1 MATKWRADIVGRCH
15 GAATCQRRIVRIGPG
30 ELPGGGPVLGD
41 FVAWKFALM
50 QGLTDMQLRW
60 LIPGLLAFALPAV
73 AAADEFAAGSLIIPM
88 DTDYQDLGM
97 LRAYGLV
104 YELLRQGVPVRWM
117 IKSGKANGGVDF
129 TASGTDVMSGAAVD
143 GHGYRGGPWLVDA
156 ADADVAM
163 PIVEAWQA
171 DSPEV
176 AVHEAGAA
184 FTGEVSRMLLV
195 APTIAMMA
203 DGNQK
208 IARKYMMAAGI
219 PDSMGDPLWPDSSP
233 DMLDPV
239 ELAGADVVDN
249 HHDGALFDE
258 DGDPVYCQ
266 FMSMHW
272 GIGDAEKNPDVV
284 AEMRDFLSYP
294 THLFAEC
301 QAVNAF
307 ENLDPYGFFLTSKGF
322 LIGDGP
328 DQYDYLE
335 QDTPFAQLDGE
346 FKSVGG
352 SEPAYSLPPGEVYKG
367 SDVVMITEGG
377 TPVGVNDVWMT
388 GFIDGLC
395 PGLEQQPGLSAECLT
410 AGKVSYLGGHEYDV
424 DLPIS
429 QNPTTQGVRL
439 FLNSLFEAPCA
450 TAEGLPQITVTKT
463 APAVADS
470 SEVTFDLEYI
480 NIGPMPALDAVLTDT
495 LPPGVTFVSATDN
508 GSEAGGVV
516 TWQLGNLGEGEGA
529 TVSVTVDLG
538 APGIYT
544 NTATLTYQAGANTLT
559 VESNETKTAFGV
571 DPTSG
576 GTSAAETGGG
586 ATGAETG
593 GSGATGSGAA
603 TESPPTTSEGTGG
616 ATTGV
621 GTDTDATAGGG
632 FGEDVESGCGC
643 RSEAPRSLGLLG
655 LFGLLGLRRRR
666 PRSVAVNRG

>member
-1 MATKWRADIVGRCH
+1 MH
-15 GAATCQRRIVRIGPG
+15 
-30 ELPGGGPVLGD
+30 
-41 FVAWKFALM
+41 
-50 QGLTDMQLRW
+50 LRW
-60 LIPGLLAFALPAV
+60 LIPGLLAFALPGAAV
-73 AAADEFAAGSLIIPM
+73 ADEFAAGSLIIPM
-88 DTDYQDLGM
+88 DTDYQDTGM

-117 IKSGKANGGVDF
+117 IQSGKANGGVDF

-143 GHGYRGGPWLVDA
+143 AHGYRGGPWVVDA
-156 ADADVAM
+156 ADADAAM

-184 FTGEVSRMLLV
+184 FTGEVSRTLLV

-219 PDSMGDPLWPDSSP
+219 PDSSGDPLWPDGSP
-233 DMLDPV
+233 DMLDPD
-239 ELAGADVVDN
+239 ELAGPNIVDN
-249 HHDGALFDE
+249 HHDGALFDA

-272 GIGDAEKNPDVV
+272 AIGDAEKNPEVV
-284 AEMRDFLSYP
+284 AEMRDFLAYP

-307 ENLDPYGFFLTSKGF
+307 ENLDPHGFFLTSKGF

-328 DQYDYLE
+328 NEYDYF
-335 QDTPFAQLDGE
+335 QADTPFAQLDGE
-346 FKSVGG
+346 FQSVGG
-352 SEPAYSLPPGEVYKG
+352 SEPAYSLPPGETYKG

-395 PGLEQQPGLSAECLT
+395 PGLEVPPGLSAECLT

-429 QNPTTQGVRL
+429 ENPTTQGVRL

-450 TAEGLPQITVTKT
+450 TAEGLPQITLTKT
-463 APAVADS
+463 APAVADT

-508 GSEAGGVV
+508 GSEADGVV

-529 TVSVTVDLG
+529 TVQVTVDLG
-538 APGIYT
+538 APGIYA
-544 NTATLTYQAGANTLT
+544 NTGTMTFRAGVNTLT

-576 GTSAAETGGG
+576 GTSAGETGS
-586 ATGAETG
+586 TGAETG
-593 GSGATGSGAA
+593 GNSGATGSGAA
-603 TESPPTTSEGTGG
+603 TESPPTTSEGTG
-616 ATTGV
+616 AVTSGV
-621 GTDTDATAGGG
+621 GTDTAASAGGG
-632 FGEDVESGCGC
+632 FGEDPGSGCSC
-643 RSEAPRSLGLLG
+643 RSDAPRGLGTFGMLALLGLLG
-655 LFGLLGLRRRR
+655 RRRR
-666 PRSVAVNRG
+666 RA

>member
-1 MATKWRADIVGRCH
+1 MH
-15 GAATCQRRIVRIGPG
+15 P
-30 ELPGGGPVLGD
+30 
-41 FVAWKFALM
+41 
-50 QGLTDMQLRW
+50 RW
-60 LIPGLLAFALPAV
+60 LLPGLLAFVIPDI

-88 DTDYQDLGM
+88 DTDYQDMGM

-117 IKSGKANGGVDF
+117 IQSGKASGGVDF
-129 TASGTDVMSGAAVD
+129 TASGTDVSGVAID
-143 GHGYRGGPWLVDA
+143 GHGYRGGPWVVDSADA
-156 ADADVAM
+156 AVAM
-163 PIVEAWQA
+163 PIVEAWQV

-176 AVHEAGAA
+176 AVHKASAA
-184 FTGEVSRMLLV
+184 FTGEVSRVLLV

-219 PDSMGDPLWPDSSP
+219 PDSVGDPLWPDSSP

-239 ELAGADVVDN
+239 EIAGADVVDN

-258 DGDPVYCQ
+258 EGDPVYCQ

-272 GIGDAEKNPDVV
+272 AVNDAVKNPDVV
-284 AEMRDFLSYP
+284 AEMRDFLAYP

-307 ENLDPYGFFLTSKGF
+307 ENLDPHGFFLTSKGF

-328 DQYDYLE
+328 DQYDYF
-335 QDTPFAQLDGE
+335 QASTPFAQLDGE
-346 FKSVGG
+346 FQSVGG
-352 SEPAYSLPPGEVYKG
+352 SEPAYSLPPGEMYKG

-429 QNPTTQGVRL
+429 TNPTTQGVRL

-463 APAVADS
+463 APAVADT
-470 SEVTFDLEYI
+470 SEVTFDLKYI
-480 NIGPMPALDAVLTDT
+480 NNGPMPALDAVLTNT

-529 TVSVTVDLG
+529 TVHVTVDLG
-538 APGIYT
+538 APGIYA
-544 NTATLTYQAGANTLT
+544 NTGTMSFRAGVNTLT
-559 VESNETKTAFGV
+559 VDSNETKTAFGV

-576 GTSAAETGGG
+576 ETSAGETGGE
-586 ATGAETG
+586 ATGAGTG
-593 GSGATGSGAA
+593 GGGSATGGATGSGAA
-603 TESPPTTSEGTGG
+603 TEGPPTTSEATSSV
-616 ATTGV
+616 TTGV
-621 GTDTDATAGGG
+621 DASSTGSGSAG
-632 FGEDVESGCGC
+632 FGEEPSSGCGC
-643 RSEAPRSLGLLG
+643 RNDAPGGWGLLGLLG
-655 LFGLLGLRRRR
+655 LLGRLSIRRRR
-666 PRSVAVNRG
+666 